1 MADAVPPSAA
11 VAWTRHLQRY
21 AGEPGAWVDA
31 SEAIGPRPAGERQEM
46 ARHVAALDL
55 PDPRGAMFRAVFLY
69 LHTGDVAALSAAARA
84 VAQAGELERL
94 HAWLAWVWGM
104 AAMRADDRAH
114 FRAILE
120 AAGFP
125 GLTMR
130 AARALTD
137 VLPAPAGKPGAGC
150 RIAVLCQHLSGFA
163 HAGTRLALEHAAL
176 LSAAGHDVCVFSAQE
191 LANAG
196 IAGWLGCPSPPQ
208 LAPPVPESWKPVSAA
223 GPCQAWIAPHA
234 WPVLLRWQ
242 SAAVNMAAFAPD
254 AVLFVGFFSPL
265 LEWAHRHFPVAGL
278 SVHTLPPLGPVDVW
292 LHQFDTEALPAPW
305 SGIVQPEPFAYA
317 HRFVPPP
324 ARALSL
330 ASLNLPPD
338 ARLAVSVGYRLSS
351 EITAEWAAQAL
362 ARLARHK
369 QWVWL
374 LVGDPHALQGV
385 GANHSQVRV
394 LPHQEHIDA
403 LLAQCHLY
411 LNPPRMGGGFSVM
424 NAMAHGVAAVSLSGS
439 DGGDKLG
446 PWTVASPDEYWQRV
460 DTFLADDAARARC
473 GRELAQRFRT
483 LYDLRAATPR
493 LVAALDAARAR
504 FAKRGSG

>member
-1 MADAVPPSAA
+1 MADAAAPSAV
-11 VAWTRHLQRY
+11 VAWARHLQRY
-21 AGEPGAWVDA
+21 ASEPGAWVDA
-31 SEAIGPRPAGERQEM
+31 SEAIGPQSASERQEM

-55 PDPRGAMFRAVFLY
+55 RDPRAALFRAVFLY
-69 LHTGDVAALSAAARA
+69 LHTGDLAALSAAARA
-84 VAQAGELERL
+84 VAQAGEVERL
-94 HAWLAWVWGM
+94 HAWFVWVWGM
-104 AAMRADDRAH
+104 AAMRSEDRAH
-114 FRAILE
+114 FRGVLE

-125 GLTMR
+125 ELTLR
-130 AARALTD
+130 AAHALAE
-137 VLPAPAGKPGAGC
+137 LAPAPARGPGAAR

-208 LAPPVPESWKPVSAA
+208 LAPPAPETWKPVSAT

-234 WPVLLRWQ
+234 WPVLMRWQ
-242 SAAVNMAAFAPD
+242 GAAANMAAFAPD

-265 LEWAHRHFPVAGL
+265 LAWAHRHFPVAGL

-305 SGIVQPEPFAYA
+305 NGIAQPEPFAYA
-317 HRFVPPP
+317 HRFVLPP

-330 ASLNLPPD
+330 AGLNLPPD

-351 EITAEWAAQAL
+351 EITGEWANQAL
-362 ARLARHK
+362 ARLERHK

-374 LVGDPHALQGV
+374 LVGDPNAPPGLR
-385 GANHSQVRV
+385 ANHPQVRV

-411 LNPPRMGGGFSVM
+411 VNPPRMGGGFSVM
-424 NAMAHGVAAVSLSGS
+424 NAMAHGVAAVSLGGS

-446 PWTVASPDEYWQRV
+446 PWAAASPAEYWQRV
-460 DTFLADDAARARC
+460 ETFLADDAARAQC

-483 LYDLRAATPR
+483 LYDLRAATPH
-493 LVAALDAARAR
+493 LVAALAAARAR
-504 FAKRGSG
+504 FAKRGAG

>member
-1 MADAVPPSAA
+1 MVDAAAPSAV

-21 AGEPGAWVDA
+21 ASEPGAWVDA
-31 SEAIGPRPAGERQEM
+31 SEAIGPQPASERQTM

-55 PDPRGAMFRAVFLY
+55 PNPRAAMFRAVFLY
-69 LHTGDVAALSAAARA
+69 LHTGDLAALSAAARA
-84 VAQAGELERL
+84 VAQAGEIERL
-94 HAWLAWVWGM
+94 HAWCVWVWGM
-104 AAMRADDRAH
+104 AAMGAEDRVH
-114 FRAILE
+114 FRGVLE

-125 GLTMR
+125 ELLVR
-130 AARALTD
+130 PAHALTD
-137 VLPAPAGKPGAGC
+137 LLPVPARRPGAGR

-163 HAGTRLALEHAAL
+163 QAGTRLALEHAAL
-176 LSAAGHDVCVFSAQE
+176 LAAAGHDVCVFSAQE

-196 IAGWLGCPSPPQ
+196 IAGWLGCPSPPP
-208 LAPPVPESWKPVSAA
+208 LAPPVPEAWKPVSAA
-223 GPCQAWIAPHA
+223 GTFQAWVAPHA
-234 WPVLLRWQ
+234 WPVLLRWR
-242 SAAVNMAAFAPD
+242 STAEKMAAFAPD

-265 LEWAHRHFPVAGL
+265 LEWAYRHFPVAGL
-278 SVHTLPPLGPVDVW
+278 SLHTLPPLGPVDVW

-305 SGIVQPEPFAYA
+305 NGIVQPEPFAYA
-317 HRFVPPP
+317 HRFVLPP

-362 ARLARHK
+362 ARLERHK

-374 LVGDPHALQGV
+374 LVGDPHAPPGV
-385 GANHSQVRV
+385 GANHPQVRV

-411 LNPPRMGGGFSVM
+411 VNPPRMGGGFSVM
-424 NAMAHGVAAVSLSGS
+424 NAMAHGVAAVSLGGS

-446 PWTVASPDEYWQRV
+446 PWAVASAAEYWQRV
-460 DTFLADDAARARC
+460 DTFLADDAARVQC
-473 GRELAQRFRT
+473 GGELAQRFRT
-483 LYDLRAATPR
+483 LYDLRAATPHII
-493 LVAALDAARAR
+493 AALDAARAR
-504 FAKRGSG
+504 CAKRRTN